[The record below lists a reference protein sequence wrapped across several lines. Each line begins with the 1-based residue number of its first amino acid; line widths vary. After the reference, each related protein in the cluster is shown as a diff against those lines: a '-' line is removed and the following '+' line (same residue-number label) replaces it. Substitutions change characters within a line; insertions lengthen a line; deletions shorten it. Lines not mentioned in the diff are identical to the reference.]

1 MNKQKTHNEE
11 LSKNTFTIP
20 NIISMFRII
29 LITPF
34 VVFFL
39 RNDYITA
46 AIILIVSGISD
57 FLDGIIARKFHQE
70 SELGKILDPL
80 ADKLTLIAVGICLI
94 FIEPFVLPLMII
106 MVTKDLLMLVGGSIV
121 IKQGVIPPKSKWYGK
136 LSTVLFYVTVS
147 LIVVMKIFDFV
158 DRPVSRIVLIVL
170 LSVTAFMMLFSL
182 INYIGMYVQIQK
194 DLKNSDK
201 RNEVTAQVTKKASS
215 EKGEG
220 I

>member
-1 MNKQKTHNEE
+1 MNKQKPQNEE

-20 NIISMFRII
+20 NIISLIRIL

-39 RNDYITA
+39 YGDYITA
-46 AIILIVSGISD
+46 AVMLVVSGISD
-57 FLDGIIARKFHQE
+57 FLDGVIARKFHQE

-80 ADKLTLIAVGICLI
+80 ADKLTLIAVGVCLI

-136 LSTVLFYVTVS
+136 LSTVLFYFTVS
-147 LIVVMKIFDFV
+147 LIVVMKIFNYV
-158 DRPVSRIVLIVL
+158 NRP
-170 LSVTAFMMLFSL
+170 LSIILVAFTAFMMLFSL
-182 INYIGMYVQIQK
+182 VNYIGMYIQIQK
-194 DLKNSDK
+194 DLKNSNK
-201 RNEVTAQVTKKASS
+201 RSEVTAQVTRDETSK
-215 EKGEG
+215 EGEG

>member
-1 MNKQKTHNEE
+1 MKRQKPHNEE

-20 NIISMFRII
+20 NIISLFRII

-39 RNDYITA
+39 NQDYIVA
-46 AIILIVSGISD
+46 AVLLVVSGISD
-57 FLDGIIARKFHQE
+57 FLDGVIARKFHQE

-80 ADKLTLIAVGICLI
+80 ADKLTLIAVGVCLI

-106 MVTKDLLMLVGGSIV
+106 MVLKDLLMLIGGSVV

-147 LIVVMKIFDFV
+147 LIVVMKIFGYV
-158 DRPVSRIVLIVL
+158 NRPLSIIL

-182 INYIGMYVQIQK
+182 INYIGMFIQIQK

-201 RNEVTAQVTKKASS
+201 NSAVTAQVTSTES
-215 EKGEG
+215 ERKGED

>member
-1 MNKQKTHNEE
+1 MKKQKPQNEE

-20 NIISMFRII
+20 NIISLIRII

-39 RNDYITA
+39 NQDYITA
-46 AIILIVSGISD
+46 AILLVISGVSD

-106 MVTKDLLMLVGGSIV
+106 MVLKDLLMLIGGSIV

-136 LSTVLFYVTVS
+136 LSTVLFYFTVS

-158 DRPVSRIVLIVL
+158 NRLLSIVL

-182 INYIGMYVQIQK
+182 FNYIGMFIQIQK
-194 DLKNSDK
+194 DLKNSDNK
-201 RNEVTAQVTKKASS
+201 FEVTAQVTKDVP
-215 EKGEG
+215 ERIGEDL
-220 I
+220 

>member
-1 MNKQKTHNEE
+1 MNNQIIQNEE
-11 LSKNTFTIP
+11 LSNRTFTIP

-39 RNDYITA
+39 RHDYIVA

-57 FLDGIIARKFHQE
+57 FLDGVIARKFHQE

-106 MVTKDLLMLVGGSIV
+106 MVTKDLLMLIGGSIV

-147 LIVVMKIFDFV
+147 LIVVMKIFNLINY
-158 DRPVSRIVLIVL
+158 SGAHIVLLVM
-170 LSVTAFMMLFSL
+170 LSVTAVMMLFSL
-182 INYIGMYVQIQK
+182 INYIGMFVQIQK
-194 DLKNSDK
+194 DLKNTDNRK
-201 RNEVTAQVTKKASS
+201 EVTAQVTKDNSKK
-215 EKGEG
+215 EGEG
-220 I
+220 

>member
-1 MNKQKTHNEE
+1 MNKQKPQNEE

-20 NIISMFRII
+20 NIISLIRIL

-39 RNDYITA
+39 YGDYITA
-46 AIILIVSGISD
+46 AVMLVVSGISD
-57 FLDGIIARKFHQE
+57 FLDGVIARKFHQE

-80 ADKLTLIAVGICLI
+80 ADKLTLIAVGVCLI

-136 LSTVLFYVTVS
+136 LSTVLFYFTVS
-147 LIVVMKIFDFV
+147 LIVVMKIFNYV
-158 DRPVSRIVLIVL
+158 NRPLSIIL
-170 LSVTAFMMLFSL
+170 LAFTAFMMLFSL
-182 INYIGMYVQIQK
+182 VNYIGMYIQIQK
-194 DLKNSDK
+194 DLKNSNK
-201 RNEVTAQVTKKASS
+201 RSEVTAQVTRDETSK
-215 EKGEG
+215 EGEG

>member
-1 MNKQKTHNEE
+1 MKKQKPNNEVI
-11 LSKNTFTIP
+11 SKNTFTIP
-20 NIISMFRII
+20 NIISLFRIL

-39 RNDYITA
+39 NRDYIVA
-46 AIILIVSGISD
+46 AVILVVSGISD
-57 FLDGIIARKFHQE
+57 FLDGVIARRFHQE

-147 LIVVMKIFDFV
+147 LIVVMKIFNYV
-158 DRPVSRIVLIVL
+158 NRPLSIIL
-170 LSVTAFMMLFSL
+170 LAVTAFMMLFSL
-182 INYIGMYVQIQK
+182 INYIGMYIQIQK
-194 DLKNSDK
+194 DLKKSNQTK
-201 RNEVTAQVTKKASS
+201 EVIAQVTKDESQK
-215 EKGEG
+215 EGEG

>member
-1 MNKQKTHNEE
+1 MNKQKPHNEE

-20 NIISMFRII
+20 NIISLFRII

-39 RNDYITA
+39 RDDYITA
-46 AIILIVSGISD
+46 AIILIVSGLSD
-57 FLDGIIARKFHQE
+57 FLDGVIARKFHQE

-80 ADKLTLIAVGICLI
+80 SDKLTLIAVGVCLI

-136 LSTVLFYVTVS
+136 LATVLFYVTVS
-147 LIVVMKIFDFV
+147 LIVVMKIFNLV
-158 DRPVSRIVLIVL
+158 DYSASRILLIAM

-182 INYIGMYVQIQK
+182 VNYIGMYVQIQK
-194 DLKNSDK
+194 DLKNSNIRK
-201 RNEVTAQVTKKASS
+201 EVTAQVTNDDTS
-215 EKGEG
+215 EEGED

>member
-1 MNKQKTHNEE
+1 MIKQKPQNEE
-11 LSKNTFTIP
+11 ISKSTFTIP
-20 NIISMFRII
+20 NIISLFRIL

-39 RNDYITA
+39 NRDYIVA
-46 AIILIVSGISD
+46 AVILVVSGISD
-57 FLDGIIARKFHQE
+57 FLDGVIARRFHQE

-80 ADKLTLIAVGICLI
+80 ADKLTLIAVGVCLI

-147 LIVVMKIFDFV
+147 LIVVMKIFNYV
-158 DRPVSRIVLIVL
+158 NRPLSIIL
-170 LSVTAFMMLFSL
+170 LAVTAFMMLFSL
-182 INYIGMYVQIQK
+182 VNYIGMYIQIQK
-194 DLKNSDK
+194 DLKKSNQNK
-201 RNEVTAQVTKKASS
+201 EVTAQVTKEESHK
-215 EKGEG
+215 EGEG

>member
-1 MNKQKTHNEE
+1 MKKQKPNNEVI
-11 LSKNTFTIP
+11 SKNTFTIP
-20 NIISMFRII
+20 SIISLFRIL

-39 RNDYITA
+39 NRDYIVA
-46 AIILIVSGISD
+46 AVILVVSGISD
-57 FLDGIIARKFHQE
+57 FLDGVIARRFHQE

-147 LIVVMKIFDFV
+147 LIVVMKIFNYV
-158 DRPVSRIVLIVL
+158 NRPLSIIL
-170 LSVTAFMMLFSL
+170 LAVTAFMMLFSL
-182 INYIGMYVQIQK
+182 INYIGMYIQIQK
-194 DLKNSDK
+194 DLKKSNQTK
-201 RNEVTAQVTKKASS
+201 EVIAQVTKDESQK
-215 EKGEG
+215 EGEG